1 MGQPLKIRLV
11 SSANR
16 LYKDKTSEIGEKYCI
31 SKDRVYLYFDTYDN
45 ELLIN
50 GELYKGNIHDI
61 ERTVAALAAALA
73 EKRAQMSE
81 RNQKYDYKCCIYT
94 NNMMRASMLLELDQ
108 DNSVFAFAKAG
119 SHTKGQL
126 FKIVC
131 RERPFIFFNVNALA
145 CNKVHEFK
153 SEGAYKIKDTIEL
166 NCKISG
172 QEPHELGQTIG
183 RNIEKMEGKLVRRER
198 KKDPSFYLP
207 RLFSH
212 KSMTRTQFEGQ
223 VVRNYNLLQCANMS
237 GLLQFDSDN
246 SFKIIPSV
254 ISFDIKSAYLS
265 VMINQSIFP
274 KDLTVIDIDPHK
286 DIVDWAGRHTKN
298 NPYHV
303 AFDLLERLDRF
314 EEKNKWYYLA
324 FDPCYEGDDPT
335 VEYYLH
341 MLKPFRRNFKRH
353 PDTVLKYVHQ
363 DQVIGFLQWD
373 RAFYD
378 EYYSIFTE
386 LTFAELIY
394 NLLLLCPDAKIVLM
408 YSKSESDYLPKP
420 FRDSKM
426 ELYYQKEEHESGTVE
441 RDVAKLY
448 TELTY
453 GKGLQLRDFQDDDEA
468 RKAICNETINIA
480 QSLTCCSF
488 TRWRLVHD
496 WSDFQPIYMDSD
508 SIKFEFG
515 PETNNLA
522 KLVERLDELTEENKA
537 VNIAAGYPD
546 SNLGSWNVDGVYD
559 YMMFLRK
566 KVYIGYNSDGTVNL
580 AMSGCDAAAAAEYF
594 KDGTLNLLRDIER
607 EQRLTIPNG
616 RRTIKVLTN
625 NEYQREVTENV
636 TYEK

>member
-1 MGQPLKIRLV
+1 MKLV
-11 SSANR
+11 PSADR
-16 LYKDKTSEIGEKYCI
+16 LYRDKTSEIDDKYFI
-31 SKDRVYLYFDTYDN
+31 SKDRVYLYFGSYDC
-45 ELLIN
+45 ELLVN
-50 GELYKGNIHDI
+50 GELFKGNIHDM
-61 ERTVAALAAALA
+61 ERYIKELAAAL
-73 EKRAQMSE
+73 EGKRAQMSVK
-81 RNQKYDYKCCIYT
+81 NQQIDYKCYIYT
-94 NNMMRASMLLELDQ
+94 NSMIRASMLCELNK
-108 DNSVFAFAKAG
+108 DNSEFIFAKAG

-126 FKIVC
+126 FKAVC
-131 RERPFIFFNVNALA
+131 KEHPFIFLNVNALA
-145 CNKVHEFK
+145 CNKVSAFK
-153 SEGAYKIKDTIEL
+153 SEGVYKIKDTIEL
-166 NCKISG
+166 NCQISG
-172 QEPHELGQTIG
+172 QDVHHLGQTIG
-183 RNIEKMEGKLVRRER
+183 RNIEKMEGQLVRSAR

-207 RLFSH
+207 RLFSF
-212 KSMTRTQFEGQ
+212 KSMNRTQWEGQ

-237 GLLQFDSDN
+237 GLLQFDPDE
-246 SFKIIPSV
+246 SFKVIQNV
-254 ISFDIKSAYLS
+254 ISFDIKTAYLS
-265 VMINQSIFP
+265 VMINQPIFP
-274 KDLTVIDIDPHK
+274 KDLTVIDIDPNK
-286 DIVDWAGRHTKN
+286 DIVDFCGNRTKN

-314 EEKNKWYYLA
+314 EDKNKWYYLA
-324 FDPCYEGDDPT
+324 IDPNYSGDDPT
-335 VEYYLH
+335 VSYYLH

-353 PDTVLKYVHQ
+353 PDTKLKYVNQ

-408 YSKSESDYLPKP
+408 YSKQPSDYLPKA

-426 ELYYQKEEHESGTVE
+426 ELYYQKEAQEQGSVE

-453 GKGLQLRDFQDDDEA
+453 GKGLQLRDYQTDDEA
-468 RKAICNETINIA
+468 RKAITNETINIA

-496 WSDFQPIYMDSD
+496 WDEFHPVYMDSD

-515 PETNNLA
+515 PDTNNLA
-522 KLVERLDELTEENKA
+522 QLLRRHEELTAENQET
-537 VNIAAGYPD
+537 NQAAGYPE

-566 KVYIGYNSDGTVNL
+566 KVYIGYNSDGTIEL
-580 AMSGCDAAAAAEYF
+580 ATSGCDAEAARKYF
-594 KDGTLNLLRDIER
+594 EGATLKDLKKIER

-616 RRTIKVLTN
+616 KLKRVILPN
-625 NEYQREVTENV
+625 NEFETIIPEDV